1 MPFLRLTRDRRG
13 FENTFLMHADGPGD
27 RPRVLYWYRTA
38 PGILL
43 GRPALDED
51 AIRTIEEQHPDIEFD
66 WPAILALSEVMIHE
80 EEAPQRPAQPQK
92 PGRRRRERER
102 GERRRDTEQGEP
114 AASADDDVESGTE
127 PFESGEPSELGTKL
141 LEPVE
146 RLESAYAREPSRE
159 LRRDFAEAAF
169 GREGEPLEPVHHV
182 AGLLEELAGR
192 EIATRLRGRYAE
204 IMARIHGQDADEAL
218 RDVWGKRAEPLNP
231 DLWLTPHAIL
241 EGVRNAD
248 ALFEQLR
255 RELLDHSSRE

>member
-1 MPFLRLTRDRRG
+1 VPFLRLTRDRRG

-80 EEAPQRPAQPQK
+80 EEAPQRPPQPQK
-92 PGRRRRERER
+92 QGRRRRERDR
-102 GERRRDTEQGEP
+102 GERPAIARQGSAEPRREEP
-114 AASADDDVESGTE
+114 EDGRDEPIDAEEPGGADENMELASEVESQEPPE
-127 PFESGEPSELGTKL
+127 PF
-141 LEPVE
+141 
-146 RLESAYAREPSRE
+146 
-159 LRRDFAEAAF
+159 
-169 GREGEPLEPVHHV
+169 EPVHHV

-192 EIATRLRGRYAE
+192 EIATRLRGRHAE
-204 IMARIHGQDADEAL
+204 IMARIHEQDADEAL
-218 RDVWGKRAEPLNP
+218 RDAWVKRAEPLNP

>member
-13 FENTFLMHADGPGD
+13 FENTFLMHADRPGD

-80 EEAPQRPAQPQK
+80 EEAPPQRQQP
-92 PGRRRRERER
+92 PPREGRRRRGERRQPASAREQS
-102 GERRRDTEQGEP
+102 GERRRDVNEP
-114 AASADDDVESGTE
+114 AGPVASADADDDFESGTE
-127 PFESGEPSELGTKL
+127 SFEPGESLALGTKL
-141 LEPVE
+141 SEPVE
-146 RLESAYAREPSRE
+146 PL
-159 LRRDFAEAAF
+159 
-169 GREGEPLEPVHHV
+169 EPLEPVHHV

-204 IMARIHGQDADEAL
+204 IMARIHEQDADAAL
-218 RDVWGKRAEPLNP
+218 RDVWVKRAEPLNP
-231 DLWLTPHAIL
+231 DLWLTPQAIL
-241 EGVRNAD
+241 EGVRHAD
-248 ALFEQLR
+248 TLFEQLR
-255 RELLDHSSRE
+255 RELRAAS

>member
-13 FENTFLMHADGPGD
+13 FENTFLMHAGRPGD

-80 EEAPQRPAQPQK
+80 EEEAPPQRSAQQPKQ
-92 PGRRRRERER
+92 GRRRKERER
-102 GERRRDTEQGEP
+102 GERPAFAPETAGALRRDEP
-114 AASADDDVESGTE
+114 PRD
-127 PFESGEPSELGTKL
+127 
-141 LEPVE
+141 EPVE
-146 RLESAYAREPSRE
+146 GEGRDAADETADLAESELETV
-159 LRRDFAEAAF
+159 
-169 GREGEPLEPVHHV
+169 EPVHHV

-192 EIATRLRGRYAE
+192 EIATRLRGRHAE
-204 IMARIHGQDADEAL
+204 IMARIHEQDADEAL
-218 RDVWGKRAEPLNP
+218 RDAWLKRAEPLNP
-231 DLWLTPHAIL
+231 DLWLTPQAIL
-241 EGVRNAD
+241 EGVRHAD
-248 ALFEQLR
+248 TLFEQLR